1 MEITSSGLPKVAIIE
16 MGSQYTLVIER
27 RLRELGFRSVILDP
41 KRAAKWLASHPV
53 QLVILSGGASSVYD
67 ADAPQPPDTIFDLR
81 YDGRPVPVLGICYGM
96 QWIAQRFGGKVESA
110 PDNREYGAAEI
121 LCTDD
126 SSLFVDMGLRQ
137 SVWAS
142 HGDSVTEAPSNFIVT
157 ATSGDGGIAAMERF
171 DGNVFGV
178 QFHPEV
184 ADTPE
189 GGQMFLNLLT
199 HVAHCVPDWEP
210 GSMVADIRRR
220 IVADI
225 GSDEKVIFGFSGGVD
240 STTIAAIAVPA
251 LGDRLLAVI
260 IDGGNLREGELD
272 EIRLHAEAAGVRLR
286 IIDARGAFEEALSYT
301 IDAEEKRRAFK
312 KLYVAILK
320 QAAEDFGAT
329 IIFQGTLATDR
340 IESGATGGALI
351 KSHHNVGLD
360 FGDLMQAHPI
370 DHLFKYEVRALAR
383 ELGLPESVW
392 ARQPFP
398 GPGLFLRI
406 NGVPAT
412 QERLEIAR
420 WADARVREVLQRR
433 GIYDGLSQVVVNL
446 LGVLAVGVKG
456 DARTYAYP
464 VVVRAV
470 RTVDFMTAKGVH
482 FDEETEKEICTTL
495 TRHPQIVL
503 ALFNPTDKPPATTEW
518 E

>member
-1 MEITSSGLPKVAIIE
+1 MPPFLLSLPEIAIIE

-27 RLRELGFRSVILDP
+27 RLRELGYRSVILDL
-41 KRAAKWLASHPV
+41 KRAAKWLASNPV
-53 QLVILSGGASSVYD
+53 RLVILSGGASSVYD
-67 ADAPQPPDTIFDLR
+67 VDAPQPPEGILELANR
-81 YDGRPVPVLGICYGM
+81 GQSVPVLGICYGM
-96 QWIAQRFGGKVESA
+96 QWIAQKLGGKVGSV
-110 PDNREYGAAEI
+110 PGNREYGAAEI
-121 LCTDD
+121 LCVDD
-126 SSLFVDMGLRQ
+126 GELFIDMELRQ
-137 SVWAS
+137 KVWAS
-142 HGDSVTEAPSNFIVT
+142 HGDSVTEVPSDFLIT
-157 ATSGDGGIAAMERF
+157 ATSGDGGVAAMEHISR
-171 DGNVFGV
+171 NIIGV

-199 HVAHCVPDWEP
+199 HIVNLTPDWQP
-210 GSMVADIRRR
+210 TSMVAKIRQR
-220 IVADI
+220 ISDGI
-225 GSDEKVIFGFSGGVD
+225 GPDEKVIFGFSGGVD
-240 STTIAAIAVPA
+240 STTIAAIAAPT
-251 LGDRLLAVI
+251 LGDRLLAVT

-272 EIRLHAEAAGVRLR
+272 EIRLHAEAAGVQLR
-286 IIDARGAFEEALSYT
+286 IIDARDAFEEAMSYT
-301 IDAEEKRRAFK
+301 TDAEEKRRAFK

-351 KSHHNVGLD
+351 KSHHTVGLD
-360 FGDLMQAHPI
+360 FGDLKQAHPI

-383 ELGLPESVW
+383 GLGLPESVW

-433 GIYDGLSQVVVNL
+433 GIYDSLSQVVVNL